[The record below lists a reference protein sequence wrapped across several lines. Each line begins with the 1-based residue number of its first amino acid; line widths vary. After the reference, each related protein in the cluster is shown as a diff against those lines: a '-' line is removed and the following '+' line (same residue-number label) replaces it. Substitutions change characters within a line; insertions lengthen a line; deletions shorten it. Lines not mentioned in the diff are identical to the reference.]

1 MISCSSGFHGAHL
14 SRAQYQV
21 GLAGTCDTS
30 MSVYLSHASL
40 IIVCLVGC
48 HASKNLL
55 VKRLTNRSTFRWPSL
70 PFGTDHIGMLITNKK
85 CPPCSDL
92 PAIFLLKLG
101 TFFLYNKQISSTS
114 YPHLIFLC
122 KHLLQFATSKHTSK

>member
-1 MISCSSGFHGAHL
+1 MEHIWAGL
-14 SRAQYQV
+14 SIRLVLLELVTLQCQFIYV
-21 GLAGTCDTS
+21 ML
-30 MSVYLSHASL
+30 LWSL
-40 IIVCLVGC
+40 CAWWGC

-70 PFGTDHIGMLITNKK
+70 PFGMDHIGMLITNKK

-114 YPHLIFLC
+114 YPQLIFLC
-122 KHLLQFATSKHTSK
+122 KHLLQFATSKHTSKWLLLHHP